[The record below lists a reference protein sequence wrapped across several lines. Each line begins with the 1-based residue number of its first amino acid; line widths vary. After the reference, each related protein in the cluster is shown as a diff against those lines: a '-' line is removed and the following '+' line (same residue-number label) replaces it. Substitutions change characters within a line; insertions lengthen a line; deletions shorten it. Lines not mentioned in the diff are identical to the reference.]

1 MIYILVESLMLTQS
15 SHCFCINLL
24 QTFSYRIADV
34 TGANKGLGFAISKQL
49 ASNGVKVILTAR
61 DV

>member
-1 MIYILVESLMLTQS
+1 MLTQS

-49 ASNGVKVILTAR
+49 ASNGVKVMILTAR